1 MKTLEI
7 NLIELTTKATITG
20 SSLSKKNTS
29 HRPFQNNHLFM
40 LII

>member
-20 SSLSKKNTS
+20 SSLSKKI
-29 HRPFQNNHLFM
+29 RVIDPFK
-40 LII
+40 IIIYLC